1 MGQVIKRGG
10 KKRQVFNSAKIRKSI
25 QKAAKDV
32 KFSPTKIKEL
42 VKEVSN
48 AVIKQY
54 KGKRVVKSIVLR
66 KSILGRL
73 DRRVKSIAS
82 AWKRYEKRRK
92 R

>member
-42 VKEVSN
+42 VKEVGN